1 LSRLAF
7 VAAFLLGAATV
18 FGFAP
23 YGLWAVPM
31 LTLALLFLLW
41 QDATPRHASWLG
53 FAFGCG
59 LFLAGVGWVFV
70 PLHDYGGM
78 PWLLAAFATA
88 VFCATLALFPALA
101 GWLSATIRATA
112 LIQLT
117 LVAPAAW
124 ALAEWA
130 RGWAFTGFPWLALGY
145 AQVPDGPLMGY
156 APLAGVYGLSLASAI
171 AAGCIAGLIATA
183 DTGNAPRWL
192 LIATLI
198 ALATTGK
205 GLSRVEWSTVEGKPL
220 TVSLLQGNIAQ
231 ELKFDA
237 RHFLDTLRTY
247 VDLAEA
253 SRARLIVLPESA
265 LAAVIDDVPQSF
277 LAQLEARARANGGD
291 VLVGAF
297 GIDPVRGEYHN
308 SVFSLGVSPPQV
320 YEKIHLVPFGE
331 SIPLKPVFG
340 WILDR
345 WLHIPL
351 DDQGRGSLLQ
361 EPLNVAGQQVAV
373 NICYEDAFGE
383 ELIRSLPAANLL
395 VNVTNDAWYGH
406 SAAAQQHGQMAQMR
420 AAETARVML
429 RATNTGA
436 TSVIDEKGRTLA
448 ALPEFTTARLD
459 ATVEGRV
466 GTTPYVRWGN
476 APAIVIAVLGLAA
489 GWRSRR
495 RDGAAG
501 SRS

>member
-1 LSRLAF
+1 LSRLAI

-23 YGLWAVPM
+23 FGLWALPM

-41 QDATPRHASWLG
+41 QDATPRRASWLG

-78 PWLLAAFATA
+78 PWPLAAFATA
-88 VFCATLALFPALA
+88 MFCALLALFPALA
-101 GWLSATIRATA
+101 GWLSATIRGATMV
-112 LIQLT
+112 QLT

-124 ALAEWA
+124 TLAEWA
-130 RGWAFTGFPWLALGY
+130 RGWAFSGFPWLALGY
-145 AQVPDGPLMGY
+145 AQVPDSPLLGF
-156 APLAGVYGLSLASAI
+156 APIVGVYGLSLASAI
-171 AAGCIAGLIATA
+171 AAGCIAGLIALTDPNSNMRRGA
-183 DTGNAPRWL
+183 LIGL
-192 LIATLI
+192 LIV
-198 ALATTGK
+198 LAVAGK
-205 GLSRVEWSTVEGKPL
+205 ALSRIEWSTAVGKPV
-220 TVSLLQGNIAQ
+220 TVSLLQGDIAQ

-237 RHFLDTLRTY
+237 GHFLDTLHTY
-247 VDLAEA
+247 ANLAEG

-265 LAAVIDDVPQSF
+265 VPAVIDDVPQSF
-277 LAQLEARARANGGD
+277 LEQLEARARANGGD

-308 SVFSLGVSPPQV
+308 SVFSLGESPPQV

-351 DDQGRGSLLQ
+351 DDQGRGSLRQ
-361 EPLNVAGQQVAV
+361 PPLTVAGQSVAV

-383 ELIRSLPAANLL
+383 ELIRSLPAATLL

-406 SAAAQQHGQMAQMR
+406 SAAARQHSQMAQMR
-420 AAETARVML
+420 ASETARVML
-429 RATNTGA
+429 RATNTGV
-436 TSVIDEKGRTLA
+436 TSVIDEKGRTIA
-448 ALPEFTTARLD
+448 VLPEFTTARLD
-459 ATVEGRV
+459 AEVEGRV
-466 GTTPYVRWGN
+466 GATPYVRWGN
-476 APAIVIAVLGLAA
+476 VPAIIVAVLGLAA
-489 GWRSRR
+489 GLRSRR
-495 RDGAAG
+495 RD
-501 SRS
+501 